1 MEEDLLL
8 TETGNGGDL
17 VIRDNDLVLTSNL
30 SNQIYLALF
39 GGNIVD
45 DNGEQFNEYWANVE
59 LSDESKYVSQFERTL
74 NEVVINSSGLQRLH
88 EAANKDLEFLKKY
101 VNYTLEL
108 SILNKDSIS
117 LYIDIK
123 APNNVENKVSIV
135 WNSTTKTVTSWV

>member
-45 DNGEQFNEYWANVE
+45 DNGEQFNEYWANAE

>member
-45 DNGEQFNEYWANVE
+45 DNGELFNEYWANVQ

>member
-45 DNGEQFNEYWANVE
+45 DNGEQFNEYWANVQ

>member
-17 VIRDNDLVLTSNL
+17 VIRDNDLVLTSKL

-45 DNGEQFNEYWANVE
+45 DNGEQFNEYWANVQ

-123 APNNVENKVSIV
+123 APNNVEDKVSIV

>member
-39 GGNIVD
+39 GGNLVD
-45 DNGEQFNEYWANVE
+45 DNGELFNEYWANVQ

>member
-45 DNGEQFNEYWANVE
+45 DNGELFNEYWANVQ

-123 APNNVENKVSIV
+123 APNNVEDKVSIV

>member
-45 DNGEQFNEYWANVE
+45 DNGEQFNEYWANVQ
-59 LSDESKYVSQFERTL
+59 LSDESKYISQFERTL

-117 LYIDIK
+117 LYINIK
-123 APNNVENKVSIV
+123 APNNVEDKVSIV

>member
-45 DNGEQFNEYWANVE
+45 DNGEQFNEYWANVQ
-59 LSDESKYVSQFERTL
+59 LSDESKYISQFERTL

-101 VNYTLEL
+101 VNYTLEV

-117 LYIDIK
+117 LYINIK
-123 APNNVENKVSIV
+123 APNNVEDKVSIV
-135 WNSTTKTVTSWV
+135 WNSTTKRVS